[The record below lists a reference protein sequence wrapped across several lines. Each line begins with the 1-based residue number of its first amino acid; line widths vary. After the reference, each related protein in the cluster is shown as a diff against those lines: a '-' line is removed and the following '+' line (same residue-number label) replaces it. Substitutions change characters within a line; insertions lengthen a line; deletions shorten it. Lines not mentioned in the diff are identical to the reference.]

1 MHSIVKSLFMLIAA
15 LLLCLNVRQAYAD
28 TPYDTMGMVFAN
40 ADAGWET
47 MILHGNDYEK
57 YHHGFSTTLSAGINV
72 FCFLGLQIEQDL
84 GFIELQRAEG
94 SPKKELLFK
103 GATLVTWPLFSPTLG
118 DVSSSLPNLMVHIK
132 LGLGAMYMQTPKGVS
147 KSVQSWFAFRPTI
160 AVIWLSDTYG
170 HKAFGGGIEFGYTLA
185 CSDSNVFDHRKLVH
199 LLNLKAKFIVSF

>member
-103 GATLVTWPLFSPTLG
+103 GATLSHGHYFLQHLVTSHPVFQILWFT
-118 DVSSSLPNLMVHIK
+118 SSWVWVLCICRR
-132 LGLGAMYMQTPKGVS
+132 PKG
-147 KSVQSWFAFRPTI
+147 
-160 AVIWLSDTYG
+160 
-170 HKAFGGGIEFGYTLA
+170 
-185 CSDSNVFDHRKLVH
+185 
-199 LLNLKAKFIVSF
+199 